1 MGIELFET
9 TRPSKHQ
16 FPTVSVYAKMQRF
29 MFNIESFELLQSIAG
44 DEPVE
49 FVQVF
54 VDNKDSDIFYIKP
67 AQAEDKGSR
76 RLGKSSKRG
85 RFLDGKA
92 LLTKLGWGVDKLLV
106 LRVSK
111 NEKLKMLLIDRK
123 EEV

>member
-1 MGIELFET
+1 
-9 TRPSKHQ
+9 
-16 FPTVSVYAKMQRF
+16 

-54 VDNKDSDIFYIKP
+54 VDNKDLDIFYIKP
-67 AQAEDKGSR
+67 AKAEDKASR

-92 LLTKLGWGVDKLLV
+92 LLTKLGWGVEKLLV
-106 LRVSK
+106 LRVLK
-111 NEKLKMLLIDRK
+111 NDKLNMLLIDRK